1 MLRVSQE
8 NILLFSESNVW
19 EMLDKL
25 LEKGLTKLQSQSILN
40 KLKEPM
46 TPNTVSII
54 GSSVIL

>member
-46 TPNTVSII
+46 TPNTVSIV
-54 GSSVIL
+54 GSLVIP